1 MNRREFLIA
10 SGATAAFAADEPPYK
25 QGSGWQALIAPKSRG
40 LAKREAQHGK
50 GHEWY
55 RAGFVKAEGK
65 SLHGDG
71 KPGDIIVNGPHGKT
85 DNIYTTSKFGDC
97 ELYVEFM
104 VPQGSNSGVYLHGL
118 YEIQVFDS
126 FGAEKPTTTDCGAIY
141 HRWINGKP
149 VGGSPPK
156 ANASAKPG
164 EWQSFHAWFQAPRF
178 DAGGKKTANAKFI
191 RVLHNAFLVQQD
203 VEVDGGT
210 RAHMEIPEAALNPL
224 MLQGD
229 HGPVA
234 YRNIY
239 IRPAQQQ
246 KK

>member
-1 MNRREFLIA
+1 MKRRHFLA
-10 SGATAAFAADEPPYK
+10 LAGAAAFAADAPYQ
-25 QGSGWQALIAPKSRG
+25 QGKGWQALISPKNKDFEKWT
-40 LAKREAQHGK
+40 AEHGK

-55 RAGFVKAEGK
+55 RAGMVKAEGK
-65 SLHGDG
+65 TLQGDG
-71 KPGDIIVNGPHGKT
+71 KPGDIILNGPKGKT
-85 DNIYTTSKFGDC
+85 DNIATTAKFGDC
-97 ELYVEFM
+97 ELYLEFM

-126 FGAEKPTTTDCGAIY
+126 FGVEKPKTSDCGAVY
-141 HRWINGKP
+141 HRWINDKP
-149 VGGSPPK
+149 VGGSPPL

-164 EWQSFHAWFQAPRF
+164 EWQSFHIWFQAPKF
-178 DAGGKKTANAKFI
+178 DAGGNKTANAKFV
-191 RVLHNAFLVQQD
+191 RVLLNSVLVQQD

-210 RAHMEIPEAALNPL
+210 RSHMELAEAPLNPL

-239 IRPAQQQ
+239 IRPAQ
-246 KK
+246 KS

>member
-1 MNRREFLIA
+1 MNRRDFLILT
-10 SGATAAFAADEPPYK
+10 GAVAAAAVDEPPYK
-25 QGSGWQALIAPKSRG
+25 QGKGWQALIKPKGKG
-40 LAKREAQHGK
+40 LPNWSAEHGK

-65 SLHGDG
+65 TLQGDG
-71 KPGDIIVNGPHGKT
+71 KPGDIIVNGPQGKT
-85 DNIYTTSKFGDC
+85 DNIYTNTKFGDC
-97 ELYVEFM
+97 ELYIEFM
-104 VPQGSNSGVYLHGL
+104 VPQGSNSGIYLHGL

-126 FGAEKPTTTDCGAIY
+126 FGVAKPSTTDCGAIY
-141 HRWINGKP
+141 HRWINEKP
-149 VGGSPPK
+149 VGGSPPL

-164 EWQSFHAWFQAPRF
+164 EWQSFHAWFEAPKF
-178 DAGGKKTANAKFI
+178 DVGGKKTANAKFT
-191 RVLHNAFLVQQD
+191 RVLHNSVLVQQD

-210 RAHMEIPEAALNPL
+210 RAHMEIAEAPLNPL

-239 IRPAQQQ
+239 IRAAQ
-246 KK
+246 KKRT